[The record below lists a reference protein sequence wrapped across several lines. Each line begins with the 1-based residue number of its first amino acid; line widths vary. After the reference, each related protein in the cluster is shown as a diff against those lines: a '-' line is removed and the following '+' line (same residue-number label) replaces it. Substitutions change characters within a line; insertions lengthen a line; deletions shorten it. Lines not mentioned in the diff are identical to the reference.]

1 MKDQL
6 LEKLL
11 ARVLNWEAADVAQRG
26 GEYQAMARL
35 KFDEYGGYRAGEGF
49 LENLTAW
56 LGQMS
61 KEDRQRAAEFVR
73 DQLVFISA
81 AELDHL
87 IETAYPD
94 VIRPT
99 LLRTAAERVGCA
111 PWELARIKA
120 SDEFKKLHRQTL
132 ILGLGDGAHIDRLRR
147 TSEFS
152 NEQFYLAPEM
162 AESPAERRRDD
173 LREALDNEDAL
184 FEHVVL
190 VDDFSASGTTA
201 MRQEDDGSF
210 TGRLVK
216 AKEQLDRLKDVA
228 IVAEPDVSVL
238 LYCASETARSHID
251 RLLSEAGWP
260 WQLKVIQVLPS
271 SQRVEDPALL
281 DMCEKYFDERLLD
294 ELGAHIN
301 VASGNIRH
309 GFGDGRLPIVLS
321 HNTPNNSISLLWA
334 DTRHL
339 LGGSQRGLFPRRH
352 RHSAKRP

>member
-11 ARVLNWEAADVAQRG
+11 ARVLNWEAADVANRG

-49 LENLTAW
+49 LENLTGW

-61 KEDRQRAAEFVR
+61 TEDRQRAAEFVR
-73 DQLVFISA
+73 DEMVFIST

-99 LLRTAAERVGCA
+99 LLRTAAARLGCQ

-120 SDEFKKLHRQTL
+120 SDEFMKLHRQTL
-132 ILGLGDGAHIDRLRR
+132 ILGLGDGAHIDQLRR

-152 NEQFYLAPEM
+152 NEQFYIAPEM
-162 AESPAERRRDD
+162 AESSAERMRDD
-173 LREALDNEDAL
+173 LRKALDDEAAL

-190 VDDFSASGTTA
+190 VDDFSASGVTM
-201 MRQEDDGSF
+201 MRPKDGGSF

-216 AKEQLDRLKDVA
+216 AKEQLDRLTDVA
-228 IVAEPDVSVL
+228 VVAEPNVSVL
-238 LYCASETARSHID
+238 LYCASETALDHINQ
-251 RLLSEAGWP
+251 LLGQVGWS
-260 WQLKVIQVLPS
+260 WQLKAIQVLPS
-271 SQRVEDPALL
+271 SLRVEDSVLL
-281 DMCEKYFDERLLD
+281 EMCEKYFDNRLLD
-294 ELGAHIN
+294 QLGAHID
-301 VASGNIRH
+301 VAGDDIRH
-309 GFGDGRLPIVLS
+309 GFGGGRLPVVLS
-321 HNTPNNSISLLWA
+321 HNAPNNSISLLWA

-339 LGGSQRGLFPRRH
+339 GGSQRGLFPRRH
-352 RHSAKRP
+352 RHNAERP

>member
-11 ARVLNWEAADVAQRG
+11 ARVLNWEAADVANRG
-26 GEYQAMARL
+26 GEYQTMARL

-61 KEDRQRAAEFVR
+61 TEDRQRAAEFVR
-73 DQLVFISA
+73 DEMVFIST
-81 AELDHL
+81 AELGHL

-99 LLRTAAERVGCA
+99 LLRTAAERLGCQ
-111 PWELARIKA
+111 PWELATIEA
-120 SDEFKKLHRQTL
+120 SDEFRNLHRQTL
-132 ILGLGDGAHIDRLRR
+132 ILGLGDGAHIDQLRR

-162 AESPAERRRDD
+162 AESSAERMRDD
-173 LREALDNEDAL
+173 LRKALDDEAAL

-190 VDDFSASGTTA
+190 VDDFSASGVT
-201 MRQEDDGSF
+201 MIRPNDDGSF

-216 AKEQLDRLKDVA
+216 AKEQLDRLAGVA
-228 IVAEPDVSVL
+228 VIDEPNVSVL
-238 LYCASETARSHID
+238 LYCASESALAHISQ
-251 RLLSEAGWP
+251 LLGQVGWL
-260 WQLKVIQVLPS
+260 WQLEAIQVLS
-271 SQRVEDPALL
+271 SSLRVEDSVLL
-281 DMCEKYFDERLLD
+281 EMCEKYFDDRLRGQ
-294 ELGAHIN
+294 LGVHIE
-301 VASGNIRH
+301 VADGDIRH
-309 GFGDGRLPIVLS
+309 GFGGGRLPVVLS

-334 DTRHL
+334 DTRDM
-339 LGGSQRGLFPRRH
+339 GGTQRGLFPRRH
-352 RHSAKRP
+352 RHNAERP